1 MTQHPNVLLIM
12 TDQERYPPPYETPE
26 IAAFRRSQLPGR
38 ERLRARSVE
47 FHRHYCAATACSPS
61 RTSMFTGHYPS
72 LHGVATTDGLAKPA
86 DDPAMTWLDPDTVP
100 TMGDWFRAAGYRTFY
115 KGKWHLSHADL
126 LEPGTRVALMANDDK
141 GSVMDA
147 VVERYRRADPLD
159 GFGFSEWIGRE
170 PHGPA
175 RADTGSVRDDLIGD
189 QVCDLFAR
197 LHAASDASPWLAVA
211 SLVNPHDIAFS
222 GFGREALAL
231 PDPDDTV
238 PEVPAAPSQ
247 DDTLDGRPAC
257 QAAFRDLWPQLLYP
271 QPADAEYRR
280 YYYWLHKLVD
290 RVIERILDALD
301 TAGNTSDTVVVL
313 TSDHG
318 EMLGAHGGQ
327 QQKWHN
333 AYDETIRVPLLVSG
347 PGVDTRGRRIN
358 IPTSHID
365 LLPTLLGLA
374 GIDVDDARERVSE
387 HHVETQ
393 SLVGRDLSALLRG
406 VAEAATF
413 AAPVYFVTEDQIS
426 RGLRSLNRF
435 TGEPFT
441 PVPAPANVESVV
453 ASLGEGDGAHVWKLS
468 HYYERLP
475 AWEAAH
481 GAGARVS
488 MDTAPDAWELH
499 DLSADPEER
508 HDRSRDAATELAQLG
523 QILDAE
529 RDAKRRLPSARNA
542 RN

>member
-406 VAEAATF
+406 DAEAATF

-508 HDRSRDAATELAQLG
+508 HDRSRDAAIELAQLG